1 MNLPDDFQRA
11 PWPMSCTRTGSRCRL
26 WLSRRASETTMQALT
41 FPGGAKKAPGWSL
54 SANFLVAHQHPN
66 YHDKH
71 LKNID
76 LSRKIYNSNSHFDSL
91 FHLMLLDFS
100 GQL

>member
-1 MNLPDDFQRA
+1 MRHMNLPDDFQRA

-54 SANFLVAHQHPN
+54 SANFLVAHQ
-66 YHDKH
+66 D
-71 LKNID
+71 
-76 LSRKIYNSNSHFDSL
+76 SNLEPRDYEART
-91 FHLMLLDFS
+91 
-100 GQL
+100 